1 LISEDT
7 YNYINLYN
15 IGGNY
20 LILEDEESSLVTFEN
35 KLNENPLSPLS
46 NTSINDTIFI
56 GFYPIKGNFSPMI
69 EKSGDMI
76 QMEMDDLT
84 FYQDI
89 KKIDK
94 NYVHFSYIVNNSNK
108 NNEECLYSVSVFNL
122 NSEDGII
129 LHKENPQLFNFS
141 KENSVMKFTYFH
153 KKNEKNSYGN
163 EFCLIGIKPKNN
175 SPMDLK
181 VYYNGSTI
189 NNTIIGKEEEIKIN
203 FTNYCFDKGVCKIVF
218 KLSLKDTSN
227 SNLVKINIY
236 TGNNNLFWIML
247 FSNIAI
253 ITIIIIIIVL
263 LIWDY
268 LKSNSFKIKENNDYQ
283 IIEEDPLFDN

>member
-1 LISEDT
+1 LENED
-7 YNYINLYN
+7 
-15 IGGNY
+15 
-20 LILEDEESSLVTFEN
+20 SSLITFEN
-35 KLNENPLSPLS
+35 KLNENSLSPLS
-46 NTSINDTIFI
+46 NISINDTIFI
-56 GFYPIKGNFSPMI
+56 GFYPIKGNFSLMI
-69 EKSGDMI
+69 KEIDNVIK
-76 QMEMDDLT
+76 MEMDDLT

-163 EFCLIGIKPKNN
+163 EFCLIGIKPINN

-181 VYYNGSTI
+181 VYFNGSTL
-189 NNTIIGKEEEIKIN
+189 NNTINGKEEEIKIN
-203 FTNYCFDKGVCKIVF
+203 FTNYCFEKGVCKIVF
-218 KLSLKDTSN
+218 NLSLKDTSN

-236 TGNNNLFWIML
+236 TGNDYLFRIML
-247 FSNIAI
+247 FSNLAI
-253 ITIIIIIIVL
+253 LVIVIIIVLL

-268 LKSNSFKIKENNDYQ
+268 LQSNSFKIKESNQYH
-283 IIEEDPLFDN
+283 IIEEEPGAPLLN